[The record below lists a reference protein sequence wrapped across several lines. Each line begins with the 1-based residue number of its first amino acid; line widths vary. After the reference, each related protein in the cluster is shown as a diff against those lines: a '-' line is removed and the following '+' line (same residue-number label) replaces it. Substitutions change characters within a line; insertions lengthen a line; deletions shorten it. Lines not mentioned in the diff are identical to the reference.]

1 MTEKPVHMVCTSC
14 AQTNRLPAGKAPAT
28 ARCGRCHK
36 PLAGDQPVEVDG
48 GTFRKLQSRDEAPF
62 VLDVWAPWCGPCKMM
77 APAYAKA
84 AEHFG
89 GRVRFLK
96 LNSEDHPEAASRL
109 NVRGIPALFI
119 IRNGK
124 TLSQQA
130 GALPAEALIQW
141 VEEAQLANQP
151 S

>member
-1 MTEKPVHMVCTSC
+1 MNAKQVHIVCTSC
-14 AQTNRLPAGKAPAT
+14 AQTNRLPAAKLASG

-36 PLAGDQPVEVDG
+36 PLASDQPVEVDG
-48 GTFRKLQSRDEAPF
+48 PTFQKLRARDEAAF
-62 VLDVWAPWCGPCKMM
+62 VLDVWAPWCGPCRMM

-96 LNSEDHPEAASRL
+96 LNSEDNPDAASQL

-119 IRNGK
+119 IQNGK

-130 GALPAEALIQW
+130 GALPADALIQW
-141 VEEAQLANQP
+141 VEQSDLVNQP
-151 S
+151 H